1 MLKVLIV
8 EDEPGIYVLIKS
20 LIEWEELG
28 LEFAGY
34 AANAK
39 SALDIILQVSPD
51 IVISDIAM
59 PQMTGL
65 EMIHKTR
72 ELGYNTKFI
81 IISGYSNFEY
91 AQQAIHD
98 NVDSYLLK
106 PISSTELN
114 CSLKRIASALQTQQD
129 KQNNNQYKLR
139 QSFINDLLAQASIDK
154 YTIDQVNKEF
164 HFNFKEGAFSVGMIH
179 FDIEVPHH
187 TSSDPASPGI
197 GGDPA
202 NDPTDVCVGG
212 GPVNQN
218 IYYSNIVSYL
228 SDALS
233 PYTYDMEISEQ
244 TRYLIFV
251 INYAKTDINAVKAAC
266 LQVIDK
272 MLFHKM
278 ISQEFNITIG
288 FGKTADNISNIQQSF
303 ATAADAVKSRPLLGI
318 NSVIYADELNY
329 DIKPEKRFFSDEENK
344 QLSVILDT
352 CDDDDF
358 KGFIRK
364 QVEKDIAAASACPY
378 KLYDFVNETLHF
390 ILARMA
396 VQGLI
401 HQNFVSDS
409 NKILSK
415 LRKCFTREMLINTLC
430 EELAAFIDLNSN
442 NNMENTRLIKTA
454 LGYINNNYSEKITL
468 EDVAS
473 RIYITP
479 HYFGILFKNTT
490 GTSFSNYLINL
501 RIDKARH
508 MLKDI
513 QYRISEISRLIGY
526 NDSKYFCRLFKE
538 RVGVSPNEYR
548 KLHHRRY

>member
-39 SALDIILQVSPD
+39 LALDMIFQISPD

-59 PQMTGL
+59 PHMTGL

-72 ELGYNTKFI
+72 ELGYKTKFI
-81 IISGYSNFEY
+81 IISGYSSFKY

-114 CSLKRIASALQTQQD
+114 CSLKRIVSALHTQQD

-139 QSFINDLLAQASIDK
+139 QSFVNDMLAQASNDI
-154 YTIDQVNKEF
+154 ISLEQVNKEF
-164 HFNFKEGAFSVGMIH
+164 HFNFREGIFSVGIIH
-179 FDIEVPHH
+179 FDIEAPHN
-187 TSSDPASPGI
+187 TCDK
-197 GGDPA
+197 
-202 NDPTDVCVGG
+202 
-212 GPVNQN
+212 N

-244 TRYLIFV
+244 THCLIFV
-251 INYAKTDINAVKAAC
+251 INYAEADINAVKAAC
-266 LQVIDK
+266 SQVIEK

-278 ISQEFNITIG
+278 ISHEFTVTIG
-288 FGKTADNISNIQQSF
+288 FGKTVDNISKIQQSF
-303 ATAADAVKSRPLLGI
+303 ATASDAIKSRILLGI
-318 NSVIYADELNY
+318 NRVIYADEINY
-329 DIKPEKRFFSDEENK
+329 NINPEKRLFSDAENK

-352 CDDDDF
+352 CDADNF
-358 KGFIRK
+358 RAFIRK
-364 QVEKDIAAASACPY
+364 QVENDISVATACPH
-378 KLYDFVNETLHF
+378 KLYEFANETLHF
-390 ILARMA
+390 ILAKMA

-409 NKILSK
+409 NNILSK
-415 LRKCFTREMLINTLC
+415 LKKCSTKEMFINTLC
-430 EELAAFIDLNSN
+430 NELTAFIHSNTN
-442 NNMENTRLIKTA
+442 NNMENARLIKTA
-454 LGYINNNYSEKITL
+454 LSYINKNYSEKITL

-473 RIYITP
+473 KIFITP

-501 RIDKARH
+501 RIDEARG

-513 QYRISEISRLIGY
+513 RYKVSEIARFVGY

-548 KLHHRRY
+548 KLHHKRY